1 MFLESNY
8 ARRLQSAKYTR
19 EKVVESRSAILEV
32 DGAPSSTVI
41 LVQYWTNIE
50 PIWNIAHMSAK
61 M

>member
-32 DGAPSSTVI
+32 DGASSNEHFRYDTER
-41 LVQYWTNIE
+41 ND
-50 PIWNIAHMSAK
+50 A
-61 M
+61 